1 MALCKGVTTALDIHS
16 VCLVN
21 THLHREPDIVILSF
35 HQHSFH
41 SDPEGDIPLFSSVVA
56 PMVSHD
62 AMKEAEALGIR
73 VARGLFAKGAGPILE
88 AAKAEIA
95 ERRK

>member
-1 MALCKGVTTALDIHS
+1 MSLGIHS
-16 VCLVN
+16 VCFIN
-21 THLHREPDIVILSF
+21 AHLHADPDIVILLF

-73 VARGLFAKGAGPILE
+73 VARGLFDKGAGPILE